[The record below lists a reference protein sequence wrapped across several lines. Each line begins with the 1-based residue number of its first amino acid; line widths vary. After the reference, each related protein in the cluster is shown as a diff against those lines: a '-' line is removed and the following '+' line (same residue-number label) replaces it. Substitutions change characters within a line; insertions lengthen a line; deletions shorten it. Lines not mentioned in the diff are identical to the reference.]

1 MLILAHKTFLTLVN
15 LNKIN
20 RHILFNSLR
29 RGEGIVMIW
38 NTWNRKVTGLYILD
52 FFKTILTIFFRQ
64 NKKKTLIFTKKYN
77 KKIVH
82 ENSTISSDFVYLL
95 ILLT

>member
-29 RGEGIVMIW
+29 RGDCYDLEYM
-38 NTWNRKVTGLYILD
+38 
-52 FFKTILTIFFRQ
+52 
-64 NKKKTLIFTKKYN
+64 
-77 KKIVH
+77 
-82 ENSTISSDFVYLL
+82 ES
-95 ILLT
+95 